1 MMEQEIDLRPYF
13 RAIVQAWKPILSMM
27 LIAALGAAIF
37 SYFMPR
43 PSMANAQLLVLPTA
57 SQVSLDPRFTT
68 RETTVTNAGMQ
79 RQALI
84 DLASSPVMEARAAQE
99 LGLTGSR
106 PGALLGKV
114 EVSATSDLLT
124 FTVSDD
130 DALAA
135 TRLAEVWARSYE
147 ALVNEL
153 YTGVEAQAQRIDG
166 EMGDALSRYEEA
178 QRSLEA
184 FLTQGETVSVD
195 QEVQRL
201 EGLLAVSREAQ
212 QLLYANHLTRTQEL
226 SLLIDDAR
234 TVRAQINT
242 GSPFA
247 DTLADLALRSRAA
260 GGVPLPL
267 SLRFE
272 SPDAFTQGR
281 AVTANDLDQLISVLE
296 RERDR
301 FVSQAAELSSA
312 IAAGESSSVGLEQ
325 ATRARYEQELAT
337 ASSRLEGLKSR
348 ETLLTARRDLAL
360 ESLKVLQA
368 KSAELALA
376 KAVPTV
382 NVRFIGSSAIAPSS
396 AAVSTVVAVILATA
410 LAFGLSVLV
419 VIAME
424 LMRRIRPGSDVPT
437 SSPGERPVDQPVA
450 SR

>member
-153 YTGVEAQAQRIDG
+153 YTGVDAQVQQITA
-166 EMGDALSRYEEA
+166 ETGDALGRYDEA
-178 QRSLEA
+178 QRGLEA
-184 FLTQGETVSVD
+184 FLSQGETVSVD

-201 EGLLAVSREAQ
+201 EGLLAGSREAQ

-226 SLLIDDAR
+226 NLLIDDAR
-234 TVRAQINT
+234 TVRAQIGT

-247 DTLADLALRSRAA
+247 DNLADLALRSRAA
-260 GGVPLPL
+260 GGAQLPL
-267 SLRFE
+267 NLRFE
-272 SPDAFTQGR
+272 SAGAFTQDR
-281 AVTANDLDQLISVLE
+281 VVTAADLDQLISVLE

-337 ASSRLEGLKSR
+337 ASSRLEGLKAR
-348 ETLLTARRDLAL
+348 ENLLTARRDLAL

-382 NVRFIGSSAIAPSS
+382 NVRFIGSSAIPSSS
-396 AAVSTVVAVILATA
+396 AAASIVVAVVLASA

-424 LMRRIRPGSDVPT
+424 LIRRIRPGSDVPAAA
-437 SSPGERPVDQPVA
+437 PGDRPVDQPAA

>member
-1 MMEQEIDLRPYF
+1 MLEQEIDLRPYF
-13 RAIVQAWKPILSMM
+13 RAIVQAWKPILSLV
-27 LIAALGAAIF
+27 LIAGLGAAIF
-37 SYFMPR
+37 SYFTPR
-43 PSMANAQLLVLPTA
+43 AFMASAQLLVLPTA

-68 RETTVTNAGMQ
+68 RETTVTNSGMQ

-106 PGALLGKV
+106 PGALLSKV

-153 YTGVEAQAQRIDG
+153 YTGVDAQVQQITA
-166 EMGDALSRYEEA
+166 ETGDALGRYDEA
-178 QRSLEA
+178 QRGLEA
-184 FLTQGETVSVD
+184 FLSQGETVSVD

-201 EGLLAVSREAQ
+201 EGLLAGSREAQ

-226 SLLIDDAR
+226 NLLIDDAR
-234 TVRAQINT
+234 TVRAQIGT

-247 DTLADLALRSRAA
+247 DNLADLALRSRAA
-260 GGVPLPL
+260 GGAQLPL
-267 SLRFE
+267 NLRFE
-272 SPDAFTQGR
+272 SAGAFTQDR
-281 AVTANDLDQLISVLE
+281 VVTAADLDQLISVLE

-337 ASSRLEGLKSR
+337 ASSRLEGLKAR
-348 ETLLTARRDLAL
+348 ENLLTARRDLAL

-382 NVRFIGSSAIAPSS
+382 NVRFIGSSAIPSSS
-396 AAVSTVVAVILATA
+396 AAASIVVAVVLASA

-424 LMRRIRPGSDVPT
+424 LIRRIRPGSDVPAAA
-437 SSPGERPVDQPVA
+437 PGDRPVDQPAA